1 MPKVG
6 CIDPRD
12 DTLLYVIKCVHEMQE
27 VSRVMELASFTC
39 DNKEFI
45 MVGIN
50 ISPAEST
57 ALFEFL
63 SYIKNLNKLVI
74 RKCYMEHFAFREL
87 AKSLIRDN
95 DINCKLTRLAIN
107 NSILTGECV
116 KYLSDAL
123 KSGNCNLTEL
133 NIRSSK
139 LTDEDAQYLSDAL
152 ESDNCKLT
160 QLDISGNKLTYEGAK
175 YLSDALKSGNCK
187 LTQLDITHN
196 QLTYEGAKYLSD
208 ALESGNC
215 KLTQLDIKFNKLTD
229 EGDKY
234 LRIAKSKMSDNRKLI
249 LKY

>member
-6 CIDPRD
+6 RIDRDD

-39 DNKEFI
+39 DNEEFI
-45 MVGIN
+45 ILGLN
-50 ISPAEST
+50 IWPAEST

-74 RKCYMEHFAFREL
+74 HKCYMEHFAFREL
-87 AKSLIRDN
+87 AKSLIIRDN

-107 NSILTGECV
+107 HSELTDECA

-123 KSGNCNLTEL
+123 KSGNCKLTEL
-133 NIRSSK
+133 NIS
-139 LTDEDAQYLSDAL
+139 Y
-152 ESDNCKLT
+152 
-160 QLDISGNKLTYEGAK
+160 NKLTNEGAK

-196 QLTYEGAKYLSD
+196 QLTYEGAKYLCD
-208 ALESGNC
+208 ALKSGNC
-215 KLTQLDIKFNKLTD
+215 KLTQLDISYNKLTD
-229 EGDKY
+229 EGAKY
-234 LRIAKSKMSDNRKLI
+234 LSDAKNDKKIFGPCTI
-249 LKY
+249 LGVKKCFRTYPNFS